1 MIKKVVKLKIWSW
14 KSSIGDGQRKRF
26 CVCLDFQFKV
36 FYVSY
41 FKLWEMK
48 RWDNFI
54 FNADPN
60 EGIYINKTSKIN
72 NEKISKKK
80 FLTVDQ

>member
-1 MIKKVVKLKIWSW
+1 
-14 KSSIGDGQRKRF
+14 
-26 CVCLDFQFKV
+26 
-36 FYVSY
+36 
-41 FKLWEMK
+41 MK